1 MPKKPLIAVY
11 PGTFDPITMGHSDLV
26 RRASEVYD
34 TLIVAVAD
42 STGKG
47 PTFDLQHRISMAQEV
62 LKGLDNVKVMGFD
75 ILLAD
80 FVQEVGAKVILRGL
94 RAVSD
99 FEYEFQLA
107 SMNRRLIPDVETMF
121 LTPAEQYSFISSS
134 LVKEISK
141 LKGNVTDFVSPL
153 VEKELRK
160 KWIELGIIK

>member
-1 MPKKPLIAVY
+1 MLKKPLIAVY
-11 PGTFDPITMGHSDLV
+11 PGTFDPITNGHSDLV
-26 RRASEVYD
+26 RRACEVYD

-47 PTFDLQHRISMAQEV
+47 PTFSLQKRISMAQTV
-62 LKGLDNVKVMGFD
+62 LKDLDNVKVVGFD
-75 ILLAD
+75 VLLAD
-80 FVQEVGAKVILRGL
+80 FVKQVDAKVILRGL

-141 LKGNVTDFVSPL
+141 LNGNVTDFVSPL
-153 VEKELRK
+153 VQRELHK
-160 KWIELGIIK
+160 KWQDLGIR